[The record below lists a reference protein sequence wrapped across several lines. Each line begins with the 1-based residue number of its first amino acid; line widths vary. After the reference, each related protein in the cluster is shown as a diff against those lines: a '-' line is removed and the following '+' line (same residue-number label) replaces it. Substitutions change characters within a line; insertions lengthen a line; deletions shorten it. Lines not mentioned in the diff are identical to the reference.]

1 MSIMINKPHLAR
13 AIFNI
18 RPGFNFDSGFE
29 KEKENRKYQTFKSTS
44 RSLASKLD
52 STIPWLNTP

>member
-1 MSIMINKPHLAR
+1 MINKPHLAR

-52 STIPWLNTP
+52 SMIPWLNTP